1 MALRVVFV
9 SLFFVSGAAAVLYQV
24 IWQRLLTFTT
34 GADVHSVSIIVA
46 AFMAGLGLGSLIGGA
61 LADRLSARRRLLAF
75 AACEL
80 GIALFA
86 VLSAALLYDV
96 LYVRLGEANLPQAAL
111 GAIGFIVLLWP
122 TVLMGMSLPLAARIL
137 TADARRPDEWVPVL
151 YGWNTL
157 GAAAGAVLA
166 VVVLFRR
173 FDFHESLLI
182 GAAMNATFG
191 IVAAVLA
198 AREKASGAST
208 SRIVEHAPPARTM
221 PAESAVIRTFGAW
234 MALYVLSGFVALS
247 LELVWFRVLGVVH
260 KSTALTFGL
269 LLGMFLTGLGAG
281 SLAGHMAWAR
291 RLPAA
296 RSFLIMQA
304 AIPIYAGLALAALVW
319 MVELP
324 QFGSLAAHLGSYD
337 ARPSGGLLT
346 PVYLFVLAGVP
357 FLLMAPATFLMGLS
371 FGSLQR
377 AVQTDLDG
385 LGRRVGWLQAAN
397 ILGAVAG
404 TLLTGFV
411 LLDRVGTTGTM
422 RLLVAVSIVFLW
434 LLFRSH
440 VQDEKHSWVRM
451 RVLAPVSLLAA
462 ALVAIPSGAHL
473 WASLHGT
480 EQSASVH
487 AEDSTGLTLLK
498 NVTDRTA
505 VVFSNGL
512 GQSQLPYGGIHTAL
526 GALPILVH
534 PAPYDIAVIGLGS
547 GNTAYAVAGREE
559 TRAIHAIEIVSANL
573 AGLRAWARTRT
584 SPGLVELL
592 QDPRVRFHLTD
603 GRAFLL
609 RSAARYDVIEAD
621 ALRAS
626 SAYSG
631 NLYSVEYFQLL
642 RARLKPGGLAVSWV
656 ATPRTRDSLV
666 AAFPHVLLAGPIG
679 FGSETPIPF
688 DVSSILARLDHPF
701 TRAHYDAAGLD
712 MRNELRAMLSG
723 TPTIFGPEFDRTTLT
738 DLNRDLAPRDEFRRM
753 WETRVP

>member
-247 LELVWFRVLGVVH
+247 LELVWFAR
-260 KSTALTFGL
+260 
-269 LLGMFLTGLGAG
+269 AG
-281 SLAGHMAWAR
+281 
-291 RLPAA
+291 
-296 RSFLIMQA
+296 
-304 AIPIYAGLALAALVW
+304 
-319 MVELP
+319 
-324 QFGSLAAHLGSYD
+324 
-337 ARPSGGLLT
+337 
-346 PVYLFVLAGVP
+346 
-357 FLLMAPATFLMGLS
+357 
-371 FGSLQR
+371 
-377 AVQTDLDG
+377 
-385 LGRRVGWLQAAN
+385 
-397 ILGAVAG
+397 
-404 TLLTGFV
+404 
-411 LLDRVGTTGTM
+411 
-422 RLLVAVSIVFLW
+422 
-434 LLFRSH
+434 
-440 VQDEKHSWVRM
+440 
-451 RVLAPVSLLAA
+451 
-462 ALVAIPSGAHL
+462 
-473 WASLHGT
+473 
-480 EQSASVH
+480 
-487 AEDSTGLTLLK
+487 
-498 NVTDRTA
+498 
-505 VVFSNGL
+505 
-512 GQSQLPYGGIHTAL
+512 
-526 GALPILVH
+526 
-534 PAPYDIAVIGLGS
+534 
-547 GNTAYAVAGREE
+547 
-559 TRAIHAIEIVSANL
+559 
-573 AGLRAWARTRT
+573 
-584 SPGLVELL
+584 
-592 QDPRVRFHLTD
+592 
-603 GRAFLL
+603 
-609 RSAARYDVIEAD
+609 
-621 ALRAS
+621 
-626 SAYSG
+626 
-631 NLYSVEYFQLL
+631 
-642 RARLKPGGLAVSWV
+642 
-656 ATPRTRDSLV
+656 
-666 AAFPHVLLAGPIG
+666 
-679 FGSETPIPF
+679 
-688 DVSSILARLDHPF
+688 
-701 TRAHYDAAGLD
+701 
-712 MRNELRAMLSG
+712 
-723 TPTIFGPEFDRTTLT
+723 
-738 DLNRDLAPRDEFRRM
+738 
-753 WETRVP
+753 